1 MSNLMV
7 SENGSKWS
15 VKSEGDTLVWTFE
28 EGMELSK
35 FKQEAYP
42 VYKDILSE
50 NGEEVNGMV
59 TVIELDDP
67 FNDEAFKVWENA
79 GQKAQEEGIDR
90 WALVADGLTKL
101 SLRGKL
107 DYENLK
113 LKGFEGKSEAVN
125 WSRN

>member
-1 MSNLMV
+1 
-7 SENGSKWS
+7 
-15 VKSEGDTLVWTFE
+15 
-28 EGMELSK
+28 MELSK

-101 SLRGKL
+101 
-107 DYENLK
+107 
-113 LKGFEGKSEAVN
+113 
-125 WSRN
+125 

>member
-1 MSNLMV
+1 
-7 SENGSKWS
+7 
-15 VKSEGDTLVWTFE
+15 
-28 EGMELSK
+28 MELSK

-67 FNDEAFKVWENA
+67 FNDEAFNVWENA

-90 WALVADGLTKL
+90 WALVADGLKK
-101 SLRGKL
+101 R
-107 DYENLK
+107 
-113 LKGFEGKSEAVN
+113 
-125 WSRN
+125 